1 MPTSDPVPS
10 PTSQQGSSPSAGQ
23 KRKRLPQASLAC
35 ESCRARKAKCD
46 QARPCSSCTRQGTRS
61 NARTSPRE
69 PPAVATQFLDQELLQ
84 MLQALMPGLF
94 VLAACYSFS
103 LKVTFSSTLRGD
115 QMNRPVLQSHVPP
128 ASQTHCQ
135 SKFITIT
142 ASPTPNVT
150 TVPGGAQLTSTVS
163 NLVTSSASSVIG
175 VQEIIEQPN
184 QPARLGSIISNTLSE
199 AEADGFGELN
209 THTQGTEFYGP
220 TGIFSFL
227 LRLRARARSQNGQSI
242 DRISSGL
249 SNGRKSQDLSI
260 VNLLHSSDYP
270 VSVID
275 AHKIR
280 SPIPSQLQRHFS
292 NGQKRVLETF
302 SRVARLKAPKRFFL
316 CGMAARTALAIGIP
330 NCAKPESVQANILWW

>member
-1 MPTSDPVPS
+1 
-10 PTSQQGSSPSAGQ
+10 
-23 KRKRLPQASLAC
+23 
-35 ESCRARKAKCD
+35 
-46 QARPCSSCTRQGTRS
+46 
-61 NARTSPRE
+61 
-69 PPAVATQFLDQELLQ
+69 
-84 MLQALMPGLF
+84 
-94 VLAACYSFS
+94 
-103 LKVTFSSTLRGD
+103 
-115 QMNRPVLQSHVPP
+115 MNRPVLQSHVPP

-280 SPIPSQLQRHFS
+280 SPIPSRMSDHLYVDSTYEGEHQPHKTGS
-292 NGQKRVLETF
+292 A
-302 SRVARLKAPKRFFL
+302 ARL
-316 CGMAARTALAIGIP
+316 IGEPQTVSAEQSISEAEIERE
-330 NCAKPESVQANILWW
+330 CLDCTFKIFTMFTQ